1 MSNAIFPT
9 LIGEAWPRVKVP
21 RFSNQKATSDSL
33 RSWRV
38 ARALYPLYTYKLTYS
53 YLSAA
58 DKVTMEAFFKSR
70 KGDFDS
76 FLLYDRDDNTVAT
89 PQVLGTGDG
98 STKTFQLLRSLGGF
112 VEPVGPVNGTP
123 VVRVNGTP
131 TVAFTIDNY
140 GLITFTAAPPLGQV
154 VDWTGSFYWRC
165 CFTKSEAEFSEFMR
179 QFWELK
185 SIDLETEKP

>member
-1 MSNAIFPT
+1 VSNAIFPT

-38 ARALYPLYTYKLTYS
+38 ARAVYPLYAYKLTYA

-58 DKVTMEAFFKSR
+58 DKITMEAFFKAR

-76 FLLYDRDDNTVAT
+76 FLLYDRDDNAVVT
-89 PQVLGTGDG
+89 PQVLGIGDG
-98 STKTFQLLRSLGGF
+98 VTRSFQLIRSLGGV
-112 VEPVGPVNGTP
+112 VEPVGPLNGSP
-123 VVRVNGTP
+123 VIRVNG
-131 TVAFTIDNY
+131 VATGAYAADNY
-140 GLITFTAAPPLGQV
+140 GLITFTAAPPAGQT

-165 CFTKSEAEFSEFMR
+165 CFVKSEAEFSEFMR